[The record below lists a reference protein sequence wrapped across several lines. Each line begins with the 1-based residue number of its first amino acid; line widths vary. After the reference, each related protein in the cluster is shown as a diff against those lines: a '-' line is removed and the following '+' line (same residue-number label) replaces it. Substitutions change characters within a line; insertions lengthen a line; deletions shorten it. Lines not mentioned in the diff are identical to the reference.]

1 MYQIFAIHQYKQGVF
16 DMKKIY
22 LAMILMVL
30 SSSVFADCY
39 LDGVLYPTGTVVSGL
54 TCQADG
60 SWR

>member
-1 MYQIFAIHQYKQGVF
+1 MRNLIVILV
-16 DMKKIY
+16 
-22 LAMILMVL
+22 LMVI
-30 SSSVFADCY
+30 STTAQAGCY

>member
-1 MYQIFAIHQYKQGVF
+1 
-16 DMKKIY
+16 MKKLY
-22 LAMILMVL
+22 LAMMLMVV

-39 LDGVLYPTGTVVSGL
+39 LDGVPYPTGTVSSGL

>member
-1 MYQIFAIHQYKQGVF
+1 
-16 DMKKIY
+16 MKKLY
-22 LAMILMVL
+22 LAMMLMVL

-54 TCQADG
+54 TCQTDG